1 MKVNIFYN
9 LMEFDQKVNWIQTI
23 TDSKNIYINNIN
35 GLFEELDNLSE
46 ELVYNYIK
54 EEYGD
59 ESININEICHEYK
72 STFPINIEDEYYEI
86 VVTIITSDLKTYKL
100 YYYIIFDIQKLYHNI
115 VDNFPFNIFKRPIKR
130 IFQRYIDENEDYLQK
145 S

>member
-9 LMEFDQKVNWIQTI
+9 LMEFDQKLNWIQTI

-35 GLFEELDNLSE
+35 GLSEELDDLSE

-59 ESININEICHEYK
+59 ESININEICREYK

-86 VVTIITSDLKTYKL
+86 IVTIITSDLKTYKL
-100 YYYIIFDIQKLYHNI
+100 YYYFIFDIQKLYHNI

-130 IFQRYIDENEDYLQK
+130 IFQRYIDENEDYLQE

>member
-1 MKVNIFYN
+1 
-9 LMEFDQKVNWIQTI
+9 MEFDQKLNWIQTI

-35 GLFEELDNLSE
+35 GLSEELDDLSE

-59 ESININEICHEYK
+59 ESININEICREYK

-86 VVTIITSDLKTYKL
+86 IVTIITSDLKTYKL
-100 YYYIIFDIQKLYHNI
+100 YYYFIFDIQKLYHNI

-130 IFQRYIDENEDYLQK
+130 IFQRYIDENEDYLQE

>member
-1 MKVNIFYN
+1 MKVNVFYN

-35 GLFEELDNLSE
+35 GLLKELDDLSE

-59 ESININEICHEYK
+59 ESININEICYEYK
-72 STFPINIEDEYYEI
+72 NTFPINIEDEYYEI
-86 VVTIITSDLKTYKL
+86 IVTIITSDLKTYKL
-100 YYYIIFDIQKLYHNI
+100 YYYFIFDIQKLYHNI

-130 IFQRYIDENEDYLQK
+130 IFQHYIDENEDYLQE